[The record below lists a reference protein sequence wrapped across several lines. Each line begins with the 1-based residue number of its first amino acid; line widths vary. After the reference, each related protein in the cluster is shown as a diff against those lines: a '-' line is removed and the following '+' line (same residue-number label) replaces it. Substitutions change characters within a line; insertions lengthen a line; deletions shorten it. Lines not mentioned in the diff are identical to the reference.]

1 MSDHVSREQIE
12 GFCAR
17 TLDTAE
23 LTAVGGHIAWCEPCF
38 HLFQE
43 VFQRRRNYA
52 PVRINLSPEHWFKD
66 EHLDYE
72 QLVDFM
78 DERMDE
84 EEREITSVHL
94 QACARCRGDVHSFLA
109 YRQEIEPEMQ
119 VRYAPDKDRAI
130 TGKLLDLWN
139 WPRSLWKPVY
149 AAAVLA
155 VLGAVVTASILFW
168 RERAGNQQIQKVS
181 THTTDV
187 TPTPLALASASP
199 AAAKLIGE
207 STHPSENST
216 PTQTGAGL
224 KASQS
229 TERQPRIASDVT
241 VGKRDSSTER
251 IILLKDNGA
260 NLKVDPSG
268 GIVGLNNL
276 SPGIQRPIKEALLA
290 AEIRK
295 PEVLAELT
303 GVQGP
308 VRGTTESKTSF
319 KLLSPS
325 GVVLFSDRPVFKW
338 EPLEGATGYRIL
350 VADAANQEAAASGPL
365 SSATTQWTP
374 SVALRRG
381 GIYTWVV
388 IATVNGTEVTAPA
401 ATAPEMRFKLLDD
414 GKVRELNL
422 LRRSTKS
429 HLALGVFYARE
440 GMLAE
445 AEQEFQQLVNDNPES
460 PVAVKLLRTVQS
472 WRR

>member
-17 TLDTAE
+17 TLNAAE
-23 LTAVGGHIAWCEPCF
+23 LTAVGGHIASCEPCF

-52 PVRINLSPEHWFKD
+52 TVRINLSPEHWFKD

-72 QLVDFM
+72 QLVDFV

-94 QACARCRGDVHSFLA
+94 RACARCRGDIHSFLA
-109 YRQEIEPEMQ
+109 YRQEVEPEMQ
-119 VRYAPDKDRAI
+119 VRYGPDKRQTI

-139 WPRSLWKPVY
+139 SPRLLWKPVY

-155 VLGAVVTASILFW
+155 VLVAVVTASIFFW
-168 RERAGNQQIQKVS
+168 RGRAGNQQIQKVS

-187 TPTPLALASASP
+187 TPTPSVLASASP
-199 AAAKLIGE
+199 AAEKPIVEPAH
-207 STHPSENST
+207 SSENST
-216 PTQTGAGL
+216 STQPVAEL
-224 KASQS
+224 KTSQS
-229 TERQPRIASDVT
+229 TARQSRIPLGAT
-241 VGKRDSSTER
+241 GKRNSPTAQT
-251 IILLKDNGA
+251 ILLNDNGA
-260 NLKVDPSG
+260 ELKLDPSG
-268 GIVGLNNL
+268 SILGLNGL
-276 SPGIQRPIKEALLA
+276 PPAMQSPVKEALLA
-290 AEIRK
+290 ADIQK
-295 PEVLAELT
+295 PEALAELI

-308 VRGTTESKTSF
+308 ARGTAESKTSF
-319 KLLSPS
+319 RLLSPG
-325 GVVLFSDRPVFKW
+325 GVVLSNNRPVFKW
-338 EPLEGATGYRIL
+338 EPLEGATGYRVL
-350 VADAANQEAAASGPL
+350 VADVANQEAAASGSLP
-365 SSATTQWTP
+365 SATTQWVP
-374 SVALRRG
+374 SVPLRRG

-401 ATAPEMRFKLLDD
+401 ATAPEMRFKVLDD
-414 GKVRELNL
+414 GKVRELDL

-445 AEQEFQQLVNDNPES
+445 AEQEFRQLVKDNPNS
-460 PVAVKLLRTVQS
+460 PIAVRLLRTVQS
-472 WRR
+472 WR